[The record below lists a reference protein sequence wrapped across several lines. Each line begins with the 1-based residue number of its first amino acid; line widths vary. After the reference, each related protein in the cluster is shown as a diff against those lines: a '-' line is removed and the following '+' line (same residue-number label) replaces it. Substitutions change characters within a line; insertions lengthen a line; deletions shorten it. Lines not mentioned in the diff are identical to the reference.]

1 MEYTKD
7 IILDINYKKRE
18 ILHKLNNLKVKVKDQ
33 FKYTKERTI
42 SIYKNNKFI
51 ISILLIL
58 IVLISVDIIL
68 LNGFFNILEN
78 IK

>member
-18 ILHKLNNLKVKVKDQ
+18 ILHKLNNLKVKVKYQ